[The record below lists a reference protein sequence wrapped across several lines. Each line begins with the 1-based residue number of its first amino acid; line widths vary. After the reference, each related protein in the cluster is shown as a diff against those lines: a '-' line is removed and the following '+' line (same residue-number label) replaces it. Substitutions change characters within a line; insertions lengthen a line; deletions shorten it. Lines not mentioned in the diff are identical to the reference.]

1 MDDPRASTP
10 GFVRRALD
18 RFGPVP
24 FLVAAAILG
33 LVVFVL
39 ARNAVYRRALARE
52 REKIRAAGE
61 PASLDELASSPI
73 PEDLNA
79 AVVFEGAF
87 KKLDAGRAVEPEG
100 WARCLQDRDVVFDP
114 ESIEGALKV
123 HAAAMTL
130 AREALGRPS
139 CRFDLDYAKGIEMEL
154 PHLGRLRKLARLFAG
169 EAHLHAHSGRA
180 AEAAD
185 SLRCVFALAHAMDE
199 EPIHISKLVSV
210 SIVGIGITALQKVE
224 HRAPLADSSRQE
236 LIAKMRE
243 IDLRRAATQ
252 SMIGERL
259 MLADGFEQVSN
270 SWVFVHGKRAPA
282 RWIASRWKGLP
293 IRGRLDLMR
302 VMTEMVAASRLPP
315 WEALPKVGA
324 ISKRRDAILEAYV
337 CCNALGEVNV
347 YVRFA
352 RAMASRDSAVVGL
365 SCELYRSAHGD
376 YPASLDELAREF
388 LPEIPPDP
396 FTGNPFVYR
405 VTHEGEGFI
414 VYSVGPNLTDDG
426 GVSERD
432 AGKDDIS
439 WEREPAPNA
448 AGNGVPAVS
457 E

>member
-1 MDDPRASTP
+1 
-10 GFVRRALD
+10 
-18 RFGPVP
+18 
-24 FLVAAAILG
+24 
-33 LVVFVL
+33 
-39 ARNAVYRRALARE
+39 
-52 REKIRAAGE
+52 
-61 PASLDELASSPI
+61 
-73 PEDLNA
+73 
-79 AVVFEGAF
+79 
-87 KKLDAGRAVEPEG
+87 
-100 WARCLQDRDVVFDP
+100 
-114 ESIEGALKV
+114 
-123 HAAAMTL
+123 
-130 AREALGRPS
+130 
-139 CRFDLDYAKGIEMEL
+139 
-154 PHLGRLRKLARLFAG
+154 
-169 EAHLHAHSGRA
+169 
-180 AEAAD
+180 
-185 SLRCVFALAHAMDE
+185 
-199 EPIHISKLVSV
+199 
-210 SIVGIGITALQKVE
+210 
-224 HRAPLADSSRQE
+224 
-236 LIAKMRE
+236 
-243 IDLRRAATQ
+243 
-252 SMIGERL
+252 
-259 MLADGFEQVSN
+259 
-270 SWVFVHGKRAPA
+270 
-282 RWIASRWKGLP
+282 
-293 IRGRLDLMR
+293 MR